1 MSEVPRMPS
10 REEILSRATQLFI
23 QERSRLGLPA
33 ITPEES
39 ELKEGSYFEKARNE
53 LMSGLRSQLEGYLAY
68 LEDEASKVK
77 AELGIVEVIP
87 EEKIT
92 ELENKLSNITE
103 RYKVT
108 KERLEEARTELAR
121 IKAPPT
127 PLIPPKGLSKEQV
140 AKLEDA
146 FRRVFEEARIERIPM
161 ATFRDE
167 IAVLTEDL
175 KDIERTRAYEL
186 AYERIVSLARSI
198 LPPRPTPTV
207 APPPAPPPTERP
219 EALVPIAQYLGA
231 RTRRIEMRTC
241 IIEGCYERFEA
252 DRDLEYRVRLVP
264 VAKYEKPKTGTVF
277 EPLLRIGN
285 DFYFMCPRHRK
296 EIRGYDNIYD
306 CLAWLLSGTEIG
318 EGGSC
323 ITEATFREVGL
334 DDRDIEQIRK
344 EKTKYLPTGGFLQTS

>member
-1 MSEVPRMPS
+1 MPS
-10 REEILSRATQLFI
+10 KDEILARATELFI
-23 QERSRLGLPA
+23 QERTRLGLPA

-39 ELKEGSYFEKARNE
+39 ELKEGNFWERARNE

-68 LEDEASKVK
+68 LEDEASKIRT
-77 AELGIVEVIP
+77 ELGITEVIP

-92 ELENKLSNITE
+92 ELENKLSTITE
-103 RYKVT
+103 RYRVT
-108 KERLEEARTELAR
+108 KERLEEARTELAKV
-121 IKAPPT
+121 KAPPT
-127 PLIPPKGLSKEQV
+127 PLAPPKGLSKEQITR
-140 AKLEDA
+140 LEDA

-175 KDIERTRAYEL
+175 KDIERARAYEL
-186 AYERIVSLARSI
+186 AYERITSLARSI
-198 LPPRPTPTV
+198 LPPRPAPAVTP
-207 APPPAPPPTERP
+207 APAPPPIEYP
-219 EALVPIAQYLGA
+219 EAVVPIAQYLGA
-231 RTRRIEMRTC
+231 RTRRIEIRTC
-241 IIEGCYERFEA
+241 TVEGCYERFEA

-264 VAKYEKPKTGTVF
+264 VAKYEKPKLGTVF

-306 CLAWLLSGTEIG
+306 CLAWLLRGTEIG

-334 DDRDIEQIRK
+334 DDRDLEEIRR
-344 EKTKYLPTGGFLQTS
+344 EKAKYLPQPRFL